1 MMMSEDTMEPRDQ
14 HDAYRMAVETDLA
27 DDNRTAM
34 GQVKGFFCRS
44 FFVSFLSISNLK
56 KKIFFTFIQIFSARL
71 NRSGGCR

>member
-34 GQVKGFFCRS
+34 GQVEN
-44 FFVSFLSISNLK
+44 FLSLRKIFFLMVSNLK
-56 KKIFFTFIQIFSARL
+56 KEIFFLLYKYFPP
-71 NRSGGCR
+71 G

>member
-34 GQVKGFFCRS
+34 GQVKGFFVDVVCL
-44 FFVSFLSISNLK
+44 SFLYISNLK
-56 KKIFFTFIQIFSARL
+56 KCFFLLYKYFPP
-71 NRSGGCR
+71 G

>member
-34 GQVKGFFCRS
+34 GQVEK
-44 FFVSFLSISNLK
+44 LL
-56 KKIFFTFIQIFSARL
+56 
-71 NRSGGCR
+71 

>member
-34 GQVKGFFCRS
+34 GQVEN
-44 FFVSFLSISNLK
+44 FL
-56 KKIFFTFIQIFSARL
+56 KII
-71 NRSGGCR
+71 

>member
-34 GQVKGFFCRS
+34 GQVEI
-44 FFVSFLSISNLK
+44 FL
-56 KKIFFTFIQIFSARL
+56 KII
-71 NRSGGCR
+71 